1 MFIGSSRSVNGA
13 AWSFHYRS
21 LGATVMEMLT
31 AKPPCHKFEHY
42 QAMFKIGNLKCE
54 EDIEILFPV
63 KHKLSD
69 AACEFLKGIFVSY
82 EQRPYAWDL
91 KDDTWLT
98 TSST

>member
-1 MFIGSSRSVNGA
+1 MTWHWLSPVQSEPGLCQWV
-13 AWSFHYRS
+13 
-21 LGATVMEMLT
+21 
-31 AKPPCHKFEHY
+31 CHKFEHY